1 MSATKRAFPVE
12 PWPGRAATEPS
23 ETAVRACAAAAPH
36 IAVARP
42 QGLPTGPQLVPAAQP
57 AIENLPL
64 APHVTVANPQL
75 VAAAAQMAT
84 AAQPIPTEAHRA
96 PALRV
101 LPLLRSS
108 LPRQFV
114 RVPTHA
120 VGVHPEQRQYP
131 RAKLK
136 LPLRLS
142 AVGGVPEE
150 HPITLVMR
158 NISSTGV
165 YFLCPKHLD
174 VGTRILLEVVLVSKP
189 MGLGSV
195 IMTTLAHVCRIEA
208 AAMPGWYGLAAHF
221 DDVQFDHDDDI
232 PSRFLKP

>member
-1 MSATKRAFPVE
+1 MSATNRAFPVE
-12 PWPGRAATEPS
+12 PWPGKTATEPS
-23 ETAVRACAAAAPH
+23 ETAARPYAAAARTQ
-36 IAVARP
+36 V
-42 QGLPTGPQLVPAAQP
+42 LPAGPQLVPVAQP
-57 AIENLPL
+57 
-64 APHVTVANPQL
+64 VTDKSL
-75 VAAAAQMAT
+75 RT
-84 AAQPIPTEAHRA
+84 

-101 LPLLRSS
+101 FPLLRPS

-120 VGVHPEQRQYP
+120 VGVHPEHRQYP

-142 AVGGVPEE
+142 AVGGVPED

-165 YFLCPKHLD
+165 YFLCPKHLA

-195 IMTTLAHVCRIEA
+195 IMTTLAHVCRTEA
-208 AAMPGWYGLAAHF
+208 AAMPGWYGLAASF
-221 DDVQFDHDDDI
+221 DDVQFDHDDNI

>member
-12 PWPGRAATEPS
+12 PWPGKSEGEP
-23 ETAVRACAAAAPH
+23 RNAAAKPH
-36 IAVARP
+36 FV
-42 QGLPTGPQLVPAAQP
+42 T
-57 AIENLPL
+57 ELPL
-64 APHVTVANPQL
+64 PRRTPS
-75 VAAAAQMAT
+75 
-84 AAQPIPTEAHRA
+84 
-96 PALRV
+96 LRV
-101 LPLLRSS
+101 VPLLRPS

-165 YFLCPKHLD
+165 HFLCPKHLA
-174 VGTRILLEVVLVSKP
+174 VGTRIMLEVVLVSKP

-195 IMTTLAHVCRIEA
+195 IMTTLAHVCRTEA
-208 AAMPGWYGLAAHF
+208 AAMPGWYGLAASF
-221 DDVQFDHDDDI
+221 DDVQFDHDDDM

>member
-1 MSATKRAFPVE
+1 MSATKRAFPAE
-12 PWPGRAATEPS
+12 PWPGKTATESPEAARKPHGVVAKPLALTAGPVAAT
-23 ETAVRACAAAAPH
+23 AGALAAAAK
-36 IAVARP
+36 
-42 QGLPTGPQLVPAAQP
+42 QYLLSAAQP
-57 AIENLPL
+57 AIAEPS
-64 APHVTVANPQL
+64 
-75 VAAAAQMAT
+75 
-84 AAQPIPTEAHRA
+84 RK

-101 LPLLRSS
+101 VPLLRSS

-158 NISSTGV
+158 NISSTGL
-165 YFLCPKHLD
+165 YFLCPKHLA
-174 VGTRILLEVVLVSKP
+174 VGTRIMLEVVLVSKP
-189 MGLGSV
+189 MGSGSV
-195 IMTTLAHVCRIEA
+195 VMTTLAHVCRTEA
-208 AAMPGWYGLAAHF
+208 AAMPGWYGLAASF

>member
-1 MSATKRAFPVE
+1 MSATKRALPIE
-12 PWPGRAATEPS
+12 PWPGKTATEPLK
-23 ETAVRACAAAAPH
+23 TATKPREVAPKPHVVPAALAFA
-36 IAVARP
+36 
-42 QGLPTGPQLVPAAQP
+42 GAAQP
-57 AIENLPL
+57 AVVDLP
-64 APHVTVANPQL
+64 
-75 VAAAAQMAT
+75 
-84 AAQPIPTEAHRA
+84 RR

-101 LPLLRSS
+101 VPLLRSS

-165 YFLCPKHLD
+165 YCLCPKHLA
-174 VGTRILLEVVLVSKP
+174 VGTRIMLEVVLVSKP
-189 MGLGSV
+189 MGHGSV
-195 IMTTLAHVCRIEA
+195 VMTTLAHVCRTEA
-208 AAMPGWYGLAAHF
+208 AAMPGWYGLAACF
-221 DDVQFDHDDDI
+221 DDVQFDHDDDM

>member
-12 PWPGRAATEPS
+12 PWPGKTAAEP
-23 ETAVRACAAAAPH
+23 RDAAPK
-36 IAVARP
+36 P
-42 QGLPTGPQLVPAAQP
+42 QFVTDLRLPSRTPS
-57 AIENLPL
+57 
-64 APHVTVANPQL
+64 
-75 VAAAAQMAT
+75 
-84 AAQPIPTEAHRA
+84 
-96 PALRV
+96 LRV
-101 LPLLRSS
+101 VPLLRSC

-142 AVGGVPEE
+142 AVGGVPED

-165 YFLCPKHLD
+165 YFLCPKHLP

-195 IMTTLAHVCRIEA
+195 IMTTMAHVCRTEA
-208 AAMPGWYGLAAHF
+208 AAMPGWYGLAACF
-221 DDVQFDHDDDI
+221 DDVQFDHDDNI

>member
-1 MSATKRAFPVE
+1 MSATKRAFPSE
-12 PWPGRAATEPS
+12 PWPGKTGGEPLQ
-23 ETAVRACAAAAPH
+23 AAAAPH
-36 IAVARP
+36 IAPARP
-42 QGLPTGPQLVPAAQP
+42 QVFPAGPHLVPTARP
-57 AIENLPL
+57 ADERLPR
-64 APHVTVANPQL
+64 T
-75 VAAAAQMAT
+75 
-84 AAQPIPTEAHRA
+84 

-101 LPLLRSS
+101 VPLLRSS

-120 VGVHPEQRQYP
+120 VGVHPEHRQYP

-142 AVGGVPEE
+142 AVGGVLED
-150 HPITLVMR
+150 HPVTLVMR

-165 YFLCPKHLD
+165 YFLCPKHLA

-189 MGLGSV
+189 MGLGNV
-195 IMTTLAHVCRIEA
+195 VMTTLAHVCRTEA

-221 DDVQFDHDDDI
+221 DDVQFDRDDDI
-232 PSRFLKP
+232 PSRFRKP

>member
-1 MSATKRAFPVE
+1 MSATNRAFPVE
-12 PWPGRAATEPS
+12 PWPGKSAAEPREAAAKPCS
-23 ETAVRACAAAAPH
+23 VAVRPL
-36 IAVARP
+36 V
-42 QGLPTGPQLVPAAQP
+42 LPAGPQILPPALPVAD
-57 AIENLPL
+57 NLPR
-64 APHVTVANPQL
+64 T
-75 VAAAAQMAT
+75 
-84 AAQPIPTEAHRA
+84 

-101 LPLLRSS
+101 VPLLRSS

-120 VGVHPEQRQYP
+120 VGVHPEHRQYP

-142 AVGGVPEE
+142 AVGGVPED

-165 YFLCPKHLD
+165 YFLCPKDLA

-189 MGLGSV
+189 MGMGSV
-195 IMTTLAHVCRIEA
+195 VMTTMAHVCRAEA
-208 AAMPGWYGLAAHF
+208 AAMPGWYGLAACF
-221 DDVQFDHDDDI
+221 DDVQFDHDDDM

>member
-12 PWPGRAATEPS
+12 PWPGKSAAEPQEAATVPHG
-23 ETAVRACAAAAPH
+23 AAAKPLAVTVAPTAAS
-36 IAVARP
+36 AVLLAAAVKP
-42 QGLPTGPQLVPAAQP
+42 YLVSAAQP
-57 AIENLPL
+57 A
-64 APHVTVANPQL
+64 VAEPS
-75 VAAAAQMAT
+75 
-84 AAQPIPTEAHRA
+84 RR

-101 LPLLRSS
+101 VPLLRSS

-142 AVGGVPEE
+142 AVGGVPQD

-158 NISSTGV
+158 NISSTGL
-165 YFLCPKHLD
+165 YFLCPKHLA
-174 VGTRILLEVVLVSKP
+174 VGTRIMLEVVLVSKP
-189 MGLGSV
+189 MGSGSV
-195 IMTTLAHVCRIEA
+195 VMTTLAHVCRTEA
-208 AAMPGWYGLAAHF
+208 AAMPGWYGLAASF

>member
-12 PWPGRAATEPS
+12 PWPGKTAGEPLQ
-23 ETAVRACAAAAPH
+23 AAAAPH
-36 IAVARP
+36 TALARP
-42 QGLPTGPQLVPAAQP
+42 LALPVGPHLVV
-57 AIENLPL
+57 LPQ
-64 APHVTVANPQL
+64 TVAEKPPR
-75 VAAAAQMAT
+75 T
-84 AAQPIPTEAHRA
+84 PS
-96 PALRV
+96 LRV
-101 LPLLRSS
+101 VPLLRSS

-120 VGVHPEQRQYP
+120 VGVHPEHRQYP

-136 LPLRLS
+136 LPLRLG

-165 YFLCPKHLD
+165 YFLCPKHLL
-174 VGTRILLEVVLVSKP
+174 VGTRVMLEVVLVSKP

-195 IMTTLAHVCRIEA
+195 IMTTMAHVCRTEA

-221 DDVQFDHDDDI
+221 DDVQFDHDDDV

>member
-1 MSATKRAFPVE
+1 MSATNRAFPVE
-12 PWPGRAATEPS
+12 PWPGKSAAEPR
-23 ETAVRACAAAAPH
+23 EAAARPCSVA
-36 IAVARP
+36 ARP
-42 QGLPTGPQLVPAAQP
+42 LALPAGPQLLPPALPVA
-57 AIENLPL
+57 ENLPR
-64 APHVTVANPQL
+64 T
-75 VAAAAQMAT
+75 
-84 AAQPIPTEAHRA
+84 

-101 LPLLRSS
+101 VPLLRSS

-142 AVGGVPEE
+142 AVAGVPEE
-150 HPITLVMR
+150 HSITLVMR

-165 YFLCPKHLD
+165 YFLCPKHLG

-195 IMTTLAHVCRIEA
+195 IMTTLAHVCRTEA

-221 DDVQFDHDDDI
+221 DDVQFDHDDNM
-232 PSRFLKP
+232 PSRFMKP